1 MTVNRSMP
9 LTPLSERQA
18 VVLLG
23 IIAAHVRS
31 GAPVGSRTIVEETG
45 LGVSAATVRND
56 MAALEEAGYI
66 SHPHISAGRIPTDKG
81 YRWFVDALA
90 SGRSQVASSSRNALN
105 DEQQAALRHM
115 LGEATDLD
123 DLLRKATGALSRL
136 TRFASLVVAPSID
149 RSLIKHV
156 ELVAL
161 GPEQVLAVIIADTG
175 RVTKRMLM
183 LATPVTNDEVAQ
195 ARHIVNTAVVGLCGG
210 DAPSVI
216 TGLAAGA
223 PGALHVLLSQLAE
236 SWQQANTAHAQTLYV
251 GGQARLM
258 ESDPYGQ
265 LDHIKRVYETLEEQ
279 VSILHLLKEA
289 LREADPAVRI
299 GAELPLR
306 ELAPYAVVATKYEAN
321 DLSEGHL
328 GILGPT
334 RMDYG
339 ATLDAVQVVADVL
352 SDAIAS
358 MTGATSDPN
367 TI

>member
-1 MTVNRSMP
+1 MTVNRSNP
-9 LTPLSERQA
+9 LPPLSERQA

-81 YRWFVDALA
+81 YRWFVDALSA
-90 SGRSQVASSSRNALN
+90 SRSTTGSGAGRLD
-105 DEQQAALRHM
+105 DEQQAALSHM
-115 LGEATDLD
+115 FGEATDLD
-123 DLLRKATGALSRL
+123 DLLRRATGALSRL
-136 TRFASLVVAPSID
+136 TRFASLVVAPAID
-149 RSLIKHV
+149 RALVKHV

-175 RVTKRMLM
+175 RVTKRLLM
-183 LATPVTNDEVAQ
+183 LPAPITNDDVTQ
-195 ARHIVNTAVVGLCGG
+195 AKYVVNTAVVGLCGG
-210 DAPSVI
+210 DAPGVI
-216 TGLAAGA
+216 SGLAAGA
-223 PGALHVLLSQLAE
+223 PGALQSVLIQLAE
-236 SWQQANTAHAQTLYV
+236 SWQQANTATAQTLYV

-265 LDHIKRVYETLEEQ
+265 LDHFKRVYETLEEQ
-279 VSILHLLKEA
+279 VSILHLLREA

-299 GAELPLR
+299 GTELPLR
-306 ELAPYAVVATKYEAN
+306 ELAPYAVVATKYDAT
-321 DLSEGHL
+321 DSSEGHL

-358 MTGATSDPN
+358 MTGSTTDLH
-367 TI
+367 TL